1 MEDLAPGLPEGDLE
15 WVRKQIEACLSGRG
29 GEVSAR
35 RRAAEPGHSYGSSS
49 EAGRERFLRLLA
61 SDYGID
67 QDAIRRLAAAVVE
80 AEEGE
85 ALDAAEDGLRRALVA
100 PRVRR
105 RCAGGSARPPVPNP
119 RLRSRRGLQFAL
131 EGSGR
136 LPASPDVLMFTRPR
150 KWHTCTGFCVICRST
165 TRTKG

>member
-1 MEDLAPGLPEGDLE
+1 MEDLAPDLPEGDLE
-15 WVRKQIEACLSGRG
+15 WVRKQIESCLSGRG

-35 RRAAEPGHSYGSSS
+35 RRAAELGHSYGSSS
-49 EAGRERFLRLLA
+49 EADRERFLHLLA

-85 ALDAAEDGLRRALVA
+85 
-100 PRVRR
+100 
-105 RCAGGSARPPVPNP
+105 PPVPNP
-119 RLRSRRGLQFAL
+119 RLRCCRGLQFAL

-136 LPASPDVLMFTRPR
+136 LPASPKFLMFTRPR
-150 KWHTCTGFCVICRST
+150 EWHTCTRFCVVHRPII
-165 TRTKG
+165 RTKGYNWYRPTQS